1 MSDKCCINVFDDGPL
16 GIENLDTLTDAQGE
30 ELEIKSRMA
39 LCRCGGSQNMPFC
52 DGTHKKIGFTNQV
65 EKADSDKENDEGR
78 RSIRVFLDGPYEVSE
93 DIALNINDEDG
104 VSNQDPYY
112 LCRCGASENK
122 PFCDGSHKKI
132 NFSDE

>member
-16 GIENLDTLTDAQGE
+16 GVE
-30 ELEIKSRMA
+30 ELEELINSNGDELEVKKRIA
-39 LCRCGGSQNMPFC
+39 LCRCGASQTKPFC
-52 DGTHKKIGFTNQV
+52 DGTHKKIGFSSKIEKSESNQG
-65 EKADSDKENDEGR
+65 DGEGR
-78 RSIRVFLDGPYEVSE
+78 RAIRIFMNGPYEVSG
-93 DIALNINDEDG
+93 DIELNIKDEMSLSND
-104 VSNQDPYY
+104 DPYY

>member
-16 GIENLDTLTDAQGE
+16 GVEELKTLTNANGE
-30 ELEIKSRMA
+30 EIEVKKRIT
-39 LCRCGGSQNMPFC
+39 LCRCGASETKPFC
-52 DGTHKKIGFTNQV
+52 DGTHKKIGFSSQI
-65 EKADSDKENDEGR
+65 EKSESDQENDEGR
-78 RSIRVFLDGPYEVSE
+78 RTIRVFLNGPYEVSG
-93 DIALNINDEDG
+93 DIELNINDEMNL
-104 VSNQDPYY
+104 SNDDPYY